1 MNEKEKEKFLAYC
14 NGFMAC
20 IVYQYYMSLPKE
32 QQELWNDEREEM
44 VIRQYAYLLEE
55 NEKFIEKTMRKGV
68 V

>member
-1 MNEKEKEKFLAYC
+1 MNEEKFLAYC

-55 NEKFIEKTMRKGV
+55 NENFIEKTMRKWAE
-68 V
+68 

>member
-1 MNEKEKEKFLAYC
+1 MNEKEKEKYLAYC

-44 VIRQYAYLLEE
+44 VVEQYVYLLEE
-55 NEKFIEKTMRKGV
+55 NEKFLEETMRKGV